1 MERVCALAAL
11 NHHQERHSDVKDH
24 VCSECGKT
32 FFTDSELKQHQTV
45 HTTETP
51 YKCSH
56 CDKRF
61 KRSTHLHI
69 HERIHTGEKPYHC
82 HSCGKRFTQLSS
94 LICHK
99 LHVCVSE
106 IIVSSSSSDPV
117 LPGMID
123 SR

>member
-1 MERVCALAAL
+1 M
-11 NHHQERHSDVKDH
+11 KDH

-32 FFTDSELKQHQTV
+32 FFTDSDLKLHKTV

-61 KRSTHLHI
+61 KRSEYLKV

-82 HSCGKRFTQLSS
+82 HSCGKRFTQLSF
-94 LICHK
+94 LISHK
-99 LHVCVSE
+99 LHVCLSE
-106 IIVSSSSSDPV
+106 ITVSSSSTDLV
-117 LPGMID
+117 LTGMKEI
-123 SR
+123 R